1 MLEPMSAAHQPTAS
15 QRQYV
20 ELCVAAGIPQD
31 AIAGLIGI
39 SIPTLKAHY
48 GAELQLG
55 KYKMIAQVAATQY
68 QLAVGRP
75 AKYDEEGRKIQ
86 SELKPYGPSGM
97 FILKCQGGWKETH
110 VVEHLDPTAGATDRL
125 NAAIGRVLAAFD
137 GNERTE
143 TEAAQEPNQSR
154 PH

>member
-20 ELCVAAGIPQD
+20 ELCVAAGIPQQ
-31 AIAGLIGI
+31 AIAGLIGV

-48 GAELQLG
+48 ETELTFG
-55 KYKMIAQVAATQY
+55 KQKMLAQVAATQF
-68 QLAVGRP
+68 QMAVGRP
-75 AKYDEEGRKIQ
+75 ARFDEHGKQ
-86 SELKPYGPSGM
+86 VQAELKPVPACGM

-110 VVEHLDPTAGATDRL
+110 VFEHVDPTAGATERL
-125 NAAIGRVLAAFD
+125 VAVVTSALAKINGDVGAAP
-137 GNERTE
+137 EP
-143 TEAAQEPNQSR
+143 AQPPDQGR

>member
-1 MLEPMSAAHQPTAS
+1 MSAAHQPTAS

-20 ELCVAAGIPQD
+20 ELCVAAGIPQQ
-31 AIAGLIGI
+31 AIAGLIGV

-48 GAELQLG
+48 ENELTFG
-55 KYKMIAQVAATQY
+55 KQKMLAQVAATQF
-68 QLAVGRP
+68 QMAVGRP
-75 AKYDEEGRKIQ
+75 ARFDEAGNKVQAEV
-86 SELKPYGPSGM
+86 KPVPACGM

-110 VVEHLDPTAGATDRL
+110 VFEHVDPTAGATDRL

-137 GNERTE
+137 GSGRTE
-143 TEAAQEPNQSR
+143 AEAAQEPDQSK